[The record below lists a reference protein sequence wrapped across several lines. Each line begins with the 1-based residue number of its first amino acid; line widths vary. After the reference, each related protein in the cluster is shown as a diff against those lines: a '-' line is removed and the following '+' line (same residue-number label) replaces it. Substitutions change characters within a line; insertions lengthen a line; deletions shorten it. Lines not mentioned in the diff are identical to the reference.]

1 MYQFTFWFVYVVYVF
16 DFFVFFGEE
25 IVGILTVWGFRPRG
39 WYKNLT
45 VGERWGRIF
54 LFWCGDYA
62 TVLAGTL
69 LCIFRV
75 LHANLLK
82 LLDFFGRKLSQNS
95 ASL

>member
-1 MYQFTFWFVYVVYVF
+1 M
-16 DFFVFFGEE
+16 FFGAE
-25 IVGILTVWGFRPRG
+25 IVGILTVCGLVAGR

-45 VGERWGRIF
+45 VRERWGRVF
-54 LFWCGDYA
+54 LDWCCCYA
-62 TVLAGTL
+62 TVLAVTL
-69 LCIFRV
+69 LCVFRV